1 MWIEAV
7 VQAFKLFV
15 LTASYAIDEAK
26 AHAAEVADAK
36 AKRALFERAVA
47 RALAEMRRR
56 TIEETAQVDAT
67 DDAIDK
73 KN

>member
-1 MWIEAV
+1 MWIEAC

-15 LTASYAIDEAK
+15 LTTSYAIEEAK

-36 AKRALFERAVA
+36 AKRDLFERAVG
-47 RALAEMRRR
+47 RALTEMRIRAGEQKR
-56 TIEETAQVDAT
+56 QTDAV

-73 KN
+73 KS